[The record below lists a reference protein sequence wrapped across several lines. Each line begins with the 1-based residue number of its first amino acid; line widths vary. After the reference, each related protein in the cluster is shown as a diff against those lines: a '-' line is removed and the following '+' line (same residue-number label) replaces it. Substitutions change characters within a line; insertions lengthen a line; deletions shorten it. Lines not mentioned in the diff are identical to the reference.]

1 MTALSASSELVTTQG
16 PSRFF
21 SAPVAAS
28 QLLYKG
34 AMLILDADAGTA
46 KEAPTTLSGH
56 LRVVGV
62 CAGALAKGTRSGV
75 TASNADNSSGAAGDI
90 NVLIERGIFSFVND
104 TAGAGAGTLAAADI
118 GIPVYA
124 IDDATVSAD
133 SNRGN
138 RAFAGIFL
146 GLDDNSRAIVEVGMG
161 GRFNPFVTVR
171 SLVANADLSSLQHT
185 IVKLADDGGAA
196 EVASATAITDESI
209 GILVNTPTAGQV
221 AFVVT
226 EGPAP
231 CVVSASGV
239 TAGTRVTS
247 TTGGASISC
256 TTADSHVGSALETG
270 TSAQVKM
277 VYVQTGKTLA

>member
-1 MTALSASSELVTTQG
+1 MTALAGPSELVTTQG
-16 PSRFF
+16 PARYF

-28 QLLYKG
+28 QTLYQG

-46 KEAPTTLSGH
+46 KEAPATLSGH

-62 CAGALAKGTRSGV
+62 CRGALAKGTRSGV
-75 TASNADNSSGAAGDI
+75 TASNADNASGSAGDI

-104 TAGAGAGTLAAADI
+104 TAGAGLGTLAAADV
-118 GIPVYA
+118 GCDCYA
-124 IDDATVSAD
+124 IDDATVSLD

-138 RAFAGIFL
+138 RALAGTFL

-161 GRFNPFVTVR
+161 GRFGKVTVR
-171 SLVANADLSSLQHT
+171 QFVANADLSALQHT
-185 IVKLADDGGAA
+185 IVKLADDTGAA
-196 EVASATAITDESI
+196 EVASATAITDEVV
-209 GILVNTPTAGQV
+209 GILINTPTAGQI
-221 AFVVT
+221 ALVVT

-231 CVVSASGV
+231 CVTAAGGT
-239 TAGTRVTS
+239 TAGARVTS
-247 TTGGASISC
+247 TTAGAALTC

-270 TSAQVKM
+270 TSGQTKM